1 MKKIYIEVGSNFGTD
16 TEQFV
21 KEDSIVYCFEP
32 TMELVYHL
40 WSKYKTNNNVIVF
53 PFAIDTKNDFLEFNI
68 AGQGDWGCSS
78 LNKFDKDIETK
89 WPGRPDFAFTDS
101 YVVPTIT
108 LKDFINL
115 YNIPYVDFL
124 WIDAQGHDFNVLK
137 SLGDKIDLIKEGR
150 CEASYNVSLYE
161 DVNNS
166 HTEILEYLHQHGFET
181 NLELDGSGIGAECN
195 ITFKRK

>member
-1 MKKIYIEVGSNFGTD
+1 MKKIFIEVGSNWGTD
-16 TEQFV
+16 TDQFV
-21 KEDSIVYCFEP
+21 QEDSMVYCFEP
-32 TMELVYHL
+32 TMELVYNL
-40 WSKYKTNNNVIVF
+40 WHKYKGKNNVIVF
-53 PFAIDTKNDFLEFNI
+53 PFAIDVNNDFLEFNV
-68 AGQGDWGCSS
+68 AGHGDWGCSS
-78 LNKFDKDIETK
+78 LHKFDKDIATK

-150 CEASYNVSLYE
+150 CEGSYNIELYE
-161 DVNNS
+161 EVDNS
-166 HTEILEYLHQHGFET
+166 HTSIVEYLEQHGFET
-181 NLELDGSGIGAECN
+181 HVEPDASGIAAECN